1 MIDFEHEGIYIT
13 PEGYFRS
20 QWNSKKRKYEAYSLE
35 ISEIVT
41 RLNTEVFLTDNVRL
55 KDIFIP
61 LMDEPLFEIIFLT
74 DWWKDLMLE
83 IKSKE
88 WKPYVGDHKL
98 KKDID
103 GEELEYLEVY
113 QVVEFSKKEQRFYH
127 SSLWH
132 FHGIGYPFIDANN
145 AQSSFKKVGERQQYA
160 LEFTSMA
167 DLMNTPFRIGSVS
180 LYDEDVEDYKDSK
193 IVTNTENS
201 LTLYELIR
209 AVVYEMSF
217 CGAGESKEEFKDNLN
232 TSYEEIKE
240 DSSSAVSYSSVQM
253 DDFFEELKLQG
264 QEEQSVKAIDKLNA
278 IFAEIDNQELLAK
291 MKDLLKSKINL

>member
-41 RLNTEVFLTDNVRL
+41 RLNTEVFLTDGVRL
-55 KDIFIP
+55 KDIFTP
-61 LMDEPLFEIIFLT
+61 LMDEPLFEIIFHT
-74 DWWKDLMLE
+74 DWWKDLMSE

-113 QVVEFSKKEQRFYH
+113 KFLEFSKKEQRFYH
-127 SSLWH
+127 SSLWQ
-132 FHGIGYPFIDANN
+132 FHGVGYPFIDATN
-145 AQSSFKKVGERQQYA
+145 AQASFKKVGERQYYA

-167 DLMNTPFRIGSVS
+167 DLMNTPFRIGDVS
-180 LYDEDVEDYKDSK
+180 LYNDDVEDYKERK
-193 IVTNTENS
+193 VVTNEDNS

-217 CGAGESKEEFKDNLN
+217 CGAGESKEEFKESLN
-232 TSYEEIKE
+232 TSYEEVKE
-240 DSSSAVSYSSVQM
+240 DPSSAISYSPVQM

-264 QEEQSVKAIDKLNA
+264 QEEQSVKAIDKLQA
-278 IFAEIDNQELLAK
+278 IFSEIDNQELLAK
-291 MKDLLKSKINL
+291 MKDLLQAKINL